1 MFTFRGPKHLLTSL
15 KADQDINIGFAF
27 SRCPNGIFPRRY
39 CSNIDFGALNSIRR
53 VGNE

>member
-15 KADQDINIGFAF
+15 KADQDIKIGFAF
-27 SRCPNGIFPRRY
+27 
-39 CSNIDFGALNSIRR
+39 IDFGALNSIRR